1 MRKKQLSCART
12 RDLLEAYFE
21 GVLSPRRAHEVA
33 AHLRACPACARELA
47 QLERIAAALAAVPPG
62 RPTADLARRISAQVA
77 ALPTPVSRR
86 PLVAGWPRAAG
97 WVAACVLVLAVWRYL
112 VPAVFAEQVASLL
125 RLGWVKAAAVGV
137 VELVARAP
145 DTVRDMLVRGQL
157 GAEALGLT
165 ASLLAPTIGLYA
177 AAEVGIIVAIVLLG
191 RRARRTAQTMLF
203 SAL

>member
-1 MRKKQLSCART
+1 MRTKQLSCART
-12 RDLLEAYFE
+12 RGLLEAYFE

-33 AHLRACPACARELA
+33 AHLGACPACARELL

-62 RPTADLARRISAQVA
+62 RPTGDLVGRISAQIA
-77 ALPTPVSRR
+77 ALPAPANRR
-86 PLVAGWPRAAG
+86 ALIGGWRRVAG
-97 WVAACVLVLAVWRYL
+97 WVAACVVVLAAWRYL
-112 VPAVFAEQVASLL
+112 VPTVFAEQVASLL
-125 RLGWVKAAAVGV
+125 RLGWVKAAAVGM

-145 DTVRDMLVRGQL
+145 DTVREMLVRGQL

-177 AAEVGIIVAIVLLG
+177 AAEVGVIVAIVLIG
-191 RRARRTAQTMLF
+191 RRARRTADTMLF